1 MAQGRF
7 AMAVHALVLLA
18 DAPDGAC
25 SAWLA
30 GSVNTN
36 PAFLRKVLSRLR
48 DAGIV
53 EAREGRD
60 GGYLLARP
68 AARITLGDVYRA
80 TVDDLA
86 LRPNPAEVNPACPV
100 SAAMASIFHEIAVDA
115 EAALLVRLD
124 QETVADVARRVP
136 REP

>member
-30 GSVNTN
+30 SSVNTN

-60 GGYLLARP
+60 GGYLLAKP
-68 AARITLGDVYRA
+68 ADRISLGEVYRA
-80 TVDDLA
+80 TVDELS
-86 LRPNPAEVNPACPV
+86 LRPNPAEINPACPV
-100 SAAMASIFHEIAVDA
+100 SAAMAPVFHEIAVEA
-115 EAALLVRLD
+115 EAAMLARLD
-124 QETVADVARRVP
+124 RESIADVARRVAHAA
-136 REP
+136 